1 MVRTILAVIG
11 GLVAWAV
18 VATLLDIGLRLAL
31 PGYREAEPA
40 LAFTLAMKLSR
51 LTLAVIA
58 SLAAGATVGTIAPAS
73 RWAPWIAGLIM
84 LALFL
89 PEHIRI
95 WSLLPVWYHL
105 FFLVTLAPLVAL
117 GARMKLGRSA
127 GRGIAPG
134 TAPA

>member
-11 GLVAWAV
+11 GLVAWGV

-31 PGYREAEPA
+31 PGYHAAEAT
-40 LAFTLAMKLSR
+40 LAFTLVMKLAR

-58 SLAAGATVGTIAPAS
+58 SLAAGAAIGRVAPAS
-73 RWAPWIAGLIM
+73 RAAPWIAGLIM

-95 WSLLPVWYHL
+95 WPLLPVWYHL
-105 FFLVTLAPLVAL
+105 FFLITLAPLVAL
-117 GARMKLGRSA
+117 GARLRGNRS
-127 GRGIAPG
+127 GDRQHIA
-134 TAPA
+134 ARA

>member
-11 GLVAWAV
+11 GLVAWAL

-40 LAFTLAMKLSR
+40 LAFTLAMKVARLS
-51 LTLAVIA
+51 LAVIA
-58 SLAAGATVGTIAPAS
+58 SLAAGAKVGAIAPAS
-73 RWAPWIAGLIM
+73 RLAPWLVGLIA
-84 LALFL
+84 LAIFL

-95 WSLLPVWYHL
+95 WSSLPVWYHL

-117 GARMKLGRSA
+117 GARLRLHGSGDRRSE
-127 GRGIAPG
+127 
-134 TAPA
+134 APAAPA